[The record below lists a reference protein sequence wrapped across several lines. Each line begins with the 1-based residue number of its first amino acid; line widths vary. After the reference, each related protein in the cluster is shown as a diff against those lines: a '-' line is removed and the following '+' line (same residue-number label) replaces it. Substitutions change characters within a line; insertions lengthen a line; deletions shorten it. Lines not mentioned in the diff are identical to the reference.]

1 MADYYSLLARKIGPL
16 AESTPQSRQAVYELA
31 RKALFNQLRAIQPP
45 VAEQVIH
52 TEGRALDEAIA
63 RLETEA
69 AGESAPPTPPA
80 TPPVSTLEPK
90 NGAKN
95 GPTRNGSPPPREQQR
110 PAAPL
115 PPPPEASSGTRRIIG
130 IVTILVALVGAVA
143 LAALHF
149 RERPEDLAKLKP
161 EESAGDA
168 VGHGKFSDR
177 VGGDDQGVG
186 RGPTV
191 PIAQKAQLVVAA
203 LQHPDKV
210 EHAYNGTVVWRLENV
225 GGDEGEPLKSAIRGD
240 IDFPDAKTKVTL
252 VIQKNLDAALSMSHT
267 INISF
272 KLAPGAELKGV
283 KAIDVLRIRRAEA
296 QSGEKILGIQMPI
309 TDNNF
314 LIGLMRGDSE
324 ARNLAL
330 LRTPAVIDLPMQLSD
345 GRLAT
350 INLEKGASGERIF
363 NDAISAWSQ

>member
-16 AESTPQSRQAVYELA
+16 ADSNAQGRQAVYELA

-45 VAEQVIH
+45 VAEQVIQ

-69 AGESAPPTPPA
+69 ASEAKPTSAPAAVPPPEPKREAKNESAPP
-80 TPPVSTLEPK
+80 S
-90 NGAKN
+90 
-95 GPTRNGSPPPREQQR
+95 REQQR

-115 PPPPEASSGTRRIIG
+115 PPPEASTRTRRIVG
-130 IVTILVALVGAVA
+130 IVAVLVVLVGAVA

-161 EESAGDA
+161 EEGASHSLEKGKYSARA
-168 VGHGKFSDR
+168 
-177 VGGDDQGVG
+177 GGDDQSDGG
-186 RGPTV
+186 RPAV
-191 PIAQKAQLVVAA
+191 PVAQKAQLVIAA
-203 LQHPDKV
+203 RQTPDKV

-225 GGDEGEPLKSAIRGD
+225 GGDDGEPLKSAIRAD
-240 IDFPDAKTKVTL
+240 IDFPDAKTKATL

-272 KLAPGAELKGV
+272 NLAPGAEPKGV
-283 KAIDVLRIRRAEA
+283 KAIDVLRIRRPEA
-296 QSGEKILGIQMPI
+296 QSGEKLLGMQMPI
-309 TDNNF
+309 ADNNF

-324 ARNLAL
+324 SRNLAL
-330 LRTPAVIDLPMQLSD
+330 LRTPGVIDLPMQLSD

-350 INLEKGASGERIF
+350 VNLEKGASGERVF
-363 NDAISAWSQ
+363 NDAISAWSR

>member
-16 AESTPQSRQAVYELA
+16 ADSTPQSRQAVYELA

-45 VAEQVIH
+45 VAEQVIQ

-69 AGESAPPTPPA
+69 AGKPTTPTAQAVPPVSPPERKNEPRNESAPA
-80 TPPVSTLEPK
+80 
-90 NGAKN
+90 
-95 GPTRNGSPPPREQQR
+95 REQQR

-115 PPPPEASSGTRRIIG
+115 PPLPEASSGSRRIIG
-130 IVTILVALVGAVA
+130 IVAILVVLVGAVA

-161 EESAGDA
+161 EDGAGGA
-168 VGHGKFSDR
+168 VERGKFSDR
-177 VGGDDQGVG
+177 VGDDDHGVG
-186 RGPTV
+186 GGPTV
-191 PIAQKAQLVVAA
+191 PIAQKAQLVVAT

-240 IDFPDAKTKVTL
+240 IEFPDAKTKVTL
-252 VIQKNLDAALSMSHT
+252 VIQKNHDAAFSASHT
-267 INISF
+267 INIAF
-272 KLAPGAELKGV
+272 KLAPGSELKGV
-283 KAIDVLRIRRAEA
+283 KAIDVLRIRRPDA
-296 QSGEKILGIQMPI
+296 QSGEKVVGIQVPI
-309 TDNNF
+309 TENNF

-330 LRTPAVIDLPMQLSD
+330 LRTPAVIDLPMQLTD

-350 INLEKGASGERIF
+350 INIEKGASGERVF
-363 NDAISAWSQ
+363 ADAINAWSH

>member
-16 AESTPQSRQAVYELA
+16 AESTAQRRQAVYELA

-45 VAEQVIH
+45 VAEQVIQ

-69 AGESAPPTPPA
+69 ASEAKPASAPAAAPHLPPE
-80 TPPVSTLEPK
+80 PKREPK
-90 NGAKN
+90 NES
-95 GPTRNGSPPPREQQR
+95 TPPSREQQR

-115 PPPPEASSGTRRIIG
+115 PPPEASSRTRRIVG
-130 IVTILVALVGAVA
+130 IVAVLVVLVGAVA

-149 RERPEDLAKLKP
+149 RERPEDLAKLSP
-161 EESAGDA
+161 EDRASQSAER
-168 VGHGKFSDR
+168 GKISAR
-177 VGGDDQGVG
+177 AGGDDQSDGG
-186 RGPTV
+186 GPAV
-191 PIAQKAQLVVAA
+191 PVAQKAQLVIAA
-203 LQHPDKV
+203 PQHPDKI
-210 EHAYNGTVVWRLENV
+210 ENAYHGTVVWRLENV

-240 IDFPDAKTKVTL
+240 IDFPDAKVKATL

-283 KAIDVLRIRRAEA
+283 KAIDVMRMRRPEA
-296 QSGEKILGIQMPI
+296 QSGEKLQGMQMPI
-309 TDNNF
+309 ADNNF
-314 LIGLMRGDSE
+314 LIGLMRGDTES
-324 ARNLAL
+324 RNLAL
-330 LRTPAVIDLPMQLSD
+330 LRTPGVIDLPLQLSD

-350 INLEKGASGERIF
+350 VNLEKGASGERVF
-363 NDAISAWSQ
+363 NDAIGAWSR

>member
-16 AESTPQSRQAVYELA
+16 ADSNAQGRQAVYELA

-45 VAEQVIH
+45 VAEQVIQ

-69 AGESAPPTPPA
+69 ASEAKPTSAPAAVPPPEPKREAKNESAPP
-80 TPPVSTLEPK
+80 S
-90 NGAKN
+90 
-95 GPTRNGSPPPREQQR
+95 REQQR

-115 PPPPEASSGTRRIIG
+115 PPPEASTRTRRIVG
-130 IVTILVALVGAVA
+130 IVAVLVVLVGAVA

-161 EESAGDA
+161 EEGASQSLEKGKYSARA
-168 VGHGKFSDR
+168 
-177 VGGDDQGVG
+177 GGDDQSDGG
-186 RGPTV
+186 RPAV
-191 PIAQKAQLVVAA
+191 PVAQKAQLVIAA
-203 LQHPDKV
+203 RQTPDKV

-225 GGDEGEPLKSAIRGD
+225 GGDDGEPLKSAIRAD
-240 IDFPDAKTKVTL
+240 IDFPDAKTKATL

-272 KLAPGAELKGV
+272 NLAPGAEPKGV
-283 KAIDVLRIRRAEA
+283 KAIDVLRIRRPES
-296 QSGEKILGIQMPI
+296 QSGEKLLGMQMPI
-309 TDNNF
+309 ADNNF

-324 ARNLAL
+324 SRNLAL
-330 LRTPAVIDLPMQLSD
+330 LRTPGVIDLPMQLSD

-350 INLEKGASGERIF
+350 VNLEKGASGERVF
-363 NDAISAWSQ
+363 NDAISAWSR

>member
-16 AESTPQSRQAVYELA
+16 ADSTPQSRQAVYELA

-45 VAEQVIH
+45 VAEQVIQ

-69 AGESAPPTPPA
+69 ASKAKPESAPVSASHAPPESKSELKSESAPPT
-80 TPPVSTLEPK
+80 
-90 NGAKN
+90 
-95 GPTRNGSPPPREQQR
+95 REQQR

-115 PPPPEASSGTRRIIG
+115 PPPEASSRTRRIIG
-130 IVTILVALVGAVA
+130 IVAVLIVLVGAVA

-161 EESAGDA
+161 EESASDS
-168 VGHGKFSDR
+168 VERGKFSAR
-177 VGGDDQGVG
+177 AGGDDQRDGG
-186 RGPTV
+186 GPIV
-191 PIAQKAQLVVAA
+191 PVAQKAQLVIAVP
-203 LQHPDKV
+203 QHPDKV
-210 EHAYNGTVVWRLENV
+210 EHTYNGTVVWRLENV

-252 VIQKNLDAALSMSHT
+252 VIQKNLDAPLSMSHT

-272 KLAPGAELKGV
+272 QLAPGAEPKGV
-283 KAIDVLRIRRAEA
+283 KAIDVLRFRRPEA
-296 QSGEKILGIQMPI
+296 QSGEKILGMQMPI
-309 TDNNF
+309 AENNF

-330 LRTPAVIDLPMQLSD
+330 LRLPAVIDLPMELSD

-350 INLEKGASGERIF
+350 INLEKGASGERVF
-363 NDAISAWSQ
+363 ADAISAWAR

>member
-16 AESTPQSRQAVYELA
+16 ADSNAQGRQAVYELA

-45 VAEQVIH
+45 VAEQVIQ

-69 AGESAPPTPPA
+69 ASEAKPTSAPAAVPPPEPKREAKNESAPP
-80 TPPVSTLEPK
+80 S
-90 NGAKN
+90 
-95 GPTRNGSPPPREQQR
+95 REQQR

-115 PPPPEASSGTRRIIG
+115 PPPEASTRTRRIVG
-130 IVTILVALVGAVA
+130 IVAVLVVLVGAVA

-161 EESAGDA
+161 EEGASQSLEKGKYSARA
-168 VGHGKFSDR
+168 
-177 VGGDDQGVG
+177 GGDDQSDGG
-186 RGPTV
+186 RPAV
-191 PIAQKAQLVVAA
+191 PVAQKAQLVIAA
-203 LQHPDKV
+203 RQTPDKV

-225 GGDEGEPLKSAIRGD
+225 GGDDGEPLKSAIRAD
-240 IDFPDAKTKVTL
+240 IDFPDAKTKATL

-272 KLAPGAELKGV
+272 NLAPGAEPKGV
-283 KAIDVLRIRRAEA
+283 KAIDVLRIRRPEA
-296 QSGEKILGIQMPI
+296 QSGEKLLGMQMPI
-309 TDNNF
+309 ADNNF

-324 ARNLAL
+324 SRNLAL
-330 LRTPAVIDLPMQLSD
+330 LRTPGVIDLPMQLSD

-350 INLEKGASGERIF
+350 VNLEKGASGERVF
-363 NDAISAWSQ
+363 NDAISAWSR

>member
-16 AESTPQSRQAVYELA
+16 ADSTAQSRQAVYELA

-45 VAEQVIH
+45 VAEQVIQ

-69 AGESAPPTPPA
+69 ATAKPASAPAPAPNAPPEPRREPKNESAPPI
-80 TPPVSTLEPK
+80 
-90 NGAKN
+90 
-95 GPTRNGSPPPREQQR
+95 REQQR
-110 PAAPL
+110 PAAPV
-115 PPPPEASSGTRRIIG
+115 PPPAASSPTRRIVG
-130 IVTILVALVGAVA
+130 IIAVLVVLVGAVA

-161 EESAGDA
+161 EESAGESA
-168 VGHGKFSDR
+168 EHGKFSAR
-177 VGGDDQGVG
+177 AGGDDQSD
-186 RGPTV
+186 RGGPAV
-191 PIAQKAQLVVAA
+191 PVAQKAQLVIAA
-203 LQHPDKV
+203 PQHPDKV
-210 EHAYNGTVVWRLENV
+210 EHAYNGTVIWRLENV

-240 IDFPDAKTKVTL
+240 IDFPDAKTKATL

-267 INISF
+267 INVSF
-272 KLAPGAELKGV
+272 KLAPGAEPKGV
-283 KAIDVLRIRRAEA
+283 KAIDVLRIRRPEA
-296 QSGEKILGIQMPI
+296 QSSEKLFGMEMPI
-309 TDNNF
+309 AENNF
-314 LIGLMRGDSE
+314 LIGLMRGDNE

-350 INLEKGASGERIF
+350 INLEKGASGERVF
-363 NDAISAWSQ
+363 NDAISAWSR

>member
-16 AESTPQSRQAVYELA
+16 ADSTAQSRQAVYELA

-45 VAEQVIH
+45 VAEQVIQ

-69 AGESAPPTPPA
+69 ASAKPASAPASAPSAPPEPKREPKNESAPPT
-80 TPPVSTLEPK
+80 
-90 NGAKN
+90 
-95 GPTRNGSPPPREQQR
+95 REQQR

-115 PPPPEASSGTRRIIG
+115 PPAEASSPTRRIVG
-130 IVTILVALVGAVA
+130 IIAVLVVLVGAVA

-161 EESAGDA
+161 EESAGDS
-168 VGHGKFSDR
+168 VEHGKFSAR
-177 VGGDDQGVG
+177 AGGDDQGD
-186 RGPTV
+186 RGGPAV
-191 PIAQKAQLVVAA
+191 PVAQKAQLVIAA
-203 LQHPDKV
+203 PQHPDKV

-240 IDFPDAKTKVTL
+240 IDFPDAKTKATL

-267 INISF
+267 INVSF
-272 KLAPGAELKGV
+272 KLAPGAEPKGV
-283 KAIDVLRIRRAEA
+283 KAIDVLRIRRPEA
-296 QSGEKILGIQMPI
+296 QSGEKLLGMQMPI
-309 TDNNF
+309 ADNNF
-314 LIGLMRGDSE
+314 LIGLMRGDTES
-324 ARNLAL
+324 RNLAL
-330 LRTPAVIDLPMQLSD
+330 LKTPGVIDLPMQLSD

-350 INLEKGASGERIF
+350 INLEKGASGERVF
-363 NDAISAWSQ
+363 NDAISAWSR

>member
-69 AGESAPPTPPA
+69 AGKSALPTAPA
-80 TPPVSTLEPK
+80 APPVSTAEPK
-90 NGAKN
+90 NG
-95 GPTRNGSPPPREQQR
+95 SLPPREQQR

-115 PPPPEASSGTRRIIG
+115 PLPPEAPGRTRRIVG
-130 IVTILVALVGAVA
+130 IVAILVVLVGAVA

-161 EESAGDA
+161 EESAGEG

-177 VGGDDQGVG
+177 VGGDDQGG
-186 RGPTV
+186 GGPAV
-191 PIAQKAQLVVAA
+191 PVAQKAQLMVAA

-240 IDFPDAKTKVTL
+240 IEFPDAKTKATL
-252 VIQKNLDAALSMSHT
+252 IIQKNLDATLSASHT

-272 KLAPGAELKGV
+272 KLAPGSELKGV
-283 KAIDVLRIRRAEA
+283 KAIAVLQMRRPEA
-296 QSGEKILGIQMPI
+296 QSSDSIEGVPVTI
-309 TDNNF
+309 TENNF
-314 LIGLMRGDSE
+314 LIGFMRGDSE
-324 ARNLAL
+324 ARNLRRL
-330 LRTPAVIDLPMQLSD
+330 LTPAIIDLPILLSD
-345 GRLAT
+345 GRQAT
-350 INLEKGASGERIF
+350 INLEKGGSGERVF
-363 NDAISAWSQ
+363 ADAINAWSH

>member
-16 AESTPQSRQAVYELA
+16 ADSNAQGRQAVYELA

-45 VAEQVIH
+45 VAEQVIQ

-69 AGESAPPTPPA
+69 ASEAKPTSAPAAVPPPEPKREAKNESAPP
-80 TPPVSTLEPK
+80 S
-90 NGAKN
+90 
-95 GPTRNGSPPPREQQR
+95 REQQR

-115 PPPPEASSGTRRIIG
+115 PPPEASTRTRRIVG
-130 IVTILVALVGAVA
+130 IVAVLVVLVGAVA

-161 EESAGDA
+161 EEGASQSLEKGKYSARA
-168 VGHGKFSDR
+168 
-177 VGGDDQGVG
+177 GGDDQSDGG
-186 RGPTV
+186 RPAV
-191 PIAQKAQLVVAA
+191 PVAQKAQLVIAA
-203 LQHPDKV
+203 RQTPDKV

-225 GGDEGEPLKSAIRGD
+225 GGDDGEPLKSAIRAD
-240 IDFPDAKTKVTL
+240 IDFPDAKTKATL

-272 KLAPGAELKGV
+272 NLAPGAEPKGV
-283 KAIDVLRIRRAEA
+283 KAIDVLRIRRPEA
-296 QSGEKILGIQMPI
+296 QSGEKLLGMQMPI
-309 TDNNF
+309 ADNNF

-324 ARNLAL
+324 SRNLAL
-330 LRTPAVIDLPMQLSD
+330 LRTPGVIDLPMQLTD

-350 INLEKGASGERIF
+350 INLEKGASGERVF
-363 NDAISAWSQ
+363 NDAISAWSR